1 MPVKGIIGKIAGAV
15 SGLWA
20 NKATQSTDTQKSIA
34 APMTD
39 CFEVSSLFLAM
50 HSASKAPGMM
60 QRTIGTATIVNY
72 NFWVRIHVRVG
83 VRIGLNLYTTSR
95 PYRNI
100 RIAELLDHIL
110 SSDGCNC
117 TSRTLPESITHEEE
131 HKITELAPCKWAY
144 SSLVF

>member
-100 RIAELLDHIL
+100 RIAELLECFCFCL
-110 SSDGCNC
+110 FFLFLCMFSVSCVMFSG
-117 TSRTLPESITHEEE
+117 S
-131 HKITELAPCKWAY
+131 
-144 SSLVF
+144 VFRVLFSVSVSVSFLFL